1 MSPQQIPK
9 PSAYG
14 THQTATVSL
23 PSANQNYFY
32 GIVAI
37 DGSGNRGQVS
47 NLVRI
52 FIREVT
58 TTTDIGMTFRVVN
71 GSSSSTL
78 VNGLRVKSNGDLES
92 GIPHETMV
100 YLIAGGIT
108 AFVFIISVLFF
119 AAVCR

>member
-1 MSPQQIPK
+1 M
-9 PSAYG
+9 
-14 THQTATVSL
+14 
-23 PSANQNYFY
+23 
-32 GIVAI
+32 AI
-37 DGSGNRGQVS
+37 DGAGNRGQVS

-52 FIREVT
+52 YIREVT

-78 VNGLRVKSNGDLES
+78 VNGLRVKSNGDLE
-92 GIPHETMV
+92 GDGVPHETMV

-119 AAVCR
+119 VAVCR